1 MTDGRKRFKK
11 HVTAA
16 KEWLGRAEH
25 SLDEKNDI
33 KGDLNLML
41 AQAEMQRARE
51 TKYPKKSHMW
61 IVRLTP
67 AVLAAVIVFGGMG
80 LLKEQERPVVQPIRT
95 IAEQEASV
103 RDAAAAVVVKETP
116 AVKPQKRI
124 ESAEKKMQPIEE
136 TSVQQTVPAVVNN
149 REIEPEKVVQ
159 KVDVPPENMQKL
171 MRAAGKTLRAQ

>member
-51 TKYPKKSHMW
+51 TKHPKRNHTWMM
-61 IVRLTP
+61 RLTP
-67 AVLAAVIVFGGMG
+67 AALAAIIVFGGMG
-80 LLKEQERPVVQPIRT
+80 LLKEQEIPVAQPIKT
-95 IAEQEASV
+95 IVEQGAPTTDTV
-103 RDAAAAVVVKETP
+103 APVTVKETA
-116 AVKPQKRI
+116 AVKTQQI
-124 ESAEKKMQPIEE
+124 AQSAERAMQPIEE
-136 TSVQQTVPAVVNN
+136 KSIQQTVPVAVHDQK
-149 REIEPEKVVQ
+149 IEPDKVVQ
-159 KVDVPPENMQKL
+159 KVDIPPENMQKL

>member
-51 TKYPKKSHMW
+51 TKYPKKNHTW
-61 IVRLTP
+61 IMRLTP

-80 LLKEQERPVVQPIRT
+80 LLKEQERPVVQPIKT
-95 IAEQEASV
+95 IAEQEASSPEN
-103 RDAAAAVVVKETP
+103 AVPVTVKETT
-116 AVKPQKRI
+116 AVKTQQI
-124 ESAEKKMQPIEE
+124 AQSAEREVQPIEE
-136 TSVQQTVPAVVNN
+136 KTVQQTVPAAVHDQK
-149 REIEPEKVVQ
+149 IETETLIQ
-159 KVDVPPENMQKL
+159 KVDIPPENMQKL